1 MKMRMTNE
9 AKTGL
14 IVLVS
19 IALLGTLIMRVGN
32 FTFFKKGYTV
42 RSEFH
47 FTAGVKKHA
56 PVRLSGVDVGEVR
69 DIRLHYG
76 DDTLIEMVFW
86 LNEGVKIRLDSKAYV
101 TTLGLMG
108 EKYVEIKAGTAAAA
122 YAKEGD
128 LIPCED
134 PVRLEDLMA
143 MGMKLAEDV
152 GKTAKDVSRL
162 VNRLDETVADNRPKL
177 DRIFDNLEE
186 TSVNFR
192 DFSEDIKWHPWKV
205 LAKGKEKS
213 KEEIAKEKAKKL
225 AVKNKD

>member
-86 LNEGVKIRLDSKAYV
+86 LNEGVKIRLDSKAYE

-225 AVKNKD
+225 AVKNK

>member
-14 IVLVS
+14 IVLIS
-19 IALLGTLIMRVGN
+19 IALLGALIMKVGN

-42 RSEFH
+42 RSQFH

-56 PVRLSGVDVGEVR
+56 PVRLSGVDVGEVK

-76 DDTLIEMVFW
+76 DEMFIELIFW
-86 LNEGVKIRLDSKAYV
+86 LNEGVKLRLDSKAYV

-108 EKYVEIKAGTAAAA
+108 EKYIEIKAGTAGAP
-122 YAKEGD
+122 YVKEGD

-143 MGMKLAEDV
+143 MGMRLAEDV

-162 VNRLDETVADNRPKL
+162 VNRLDDTVADSRPKL

-186 TSVNFR
+186 TSENFK
-192 DFSEDIKWHPWKV
+192 DFSEDIKWHPWKI
-205 LAKGKEKS
+205 LAKGKERS
-213 KEEIAKEKAKKL
+213 KEEIVKEKAKKL
-225 AVKNKD
+225 GRG